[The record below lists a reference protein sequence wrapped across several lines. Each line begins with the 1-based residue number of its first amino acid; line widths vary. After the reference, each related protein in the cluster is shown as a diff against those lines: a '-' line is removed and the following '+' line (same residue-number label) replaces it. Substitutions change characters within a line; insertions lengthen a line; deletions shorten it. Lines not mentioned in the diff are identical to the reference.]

1 MDFNKD
7 LIAGKLRR
15 WEKYI
20 DNYRLPR
27 WEDIPDM
34 GLYMEQVIMLL
45 KQYLDYLPPEL
56 KEEQFITAA
65 TINNYVRK
73 KIMPEPV
80 NRKYYRKQIAY
91 LLMICSLKQS
101 LSIPILQHMIPVDL
115 TEEELKKTYTT
126 YVDRQKLAASYFS
139 KQVRLAAA
147 GILGHEYESEIA
159 TGLPRA
165 QSISASVFCAPS
177 YGILTLRFHKR

>member
-126 YVDRQKLAASYFS
+126 SVDRQKLAASYFS

-147 GILGHEYESEIA
+147 GAI
-159 TGLPRA
+159 
-165 QSISASVFCAPS
+165 ISGFARLFAEKLLMLEGKDLDNGGDITIRS
-177 YGILTLRFHKR
+177 

>member
-115 TEEELKKTYTT
+115 TE
-126 YVDRQKLAASYFS
+126 
-139 KQVRLAAA
+139 
-147 GILGHEYESEIA
+147 
-159 TGLPRA
+159 
-165 QSISASVFCAPS
+165 
-177 YGILTLRFHKR
+177 

>member
-80 NRKYYRKQIAY
+80 NRKYFATDSTEEIIYLSAIISGFARLFAEK
-91 LLMICSLKQS
+91 LLMLEGK
-101 LSIPILQHMIPVDL
+101 DL
-115 TEEELKKTYTT
+115 DNGGDITI
-126 YVDRQKLAASYFS
+126 RS
-139 KQVRLAAA
+139 
-147 GILGHEYESEIA
+147 
-159 TGLPRA
+159 
-165 QSISASVFCAPS
+165 
-177 YGILTLRFHKR
+177 